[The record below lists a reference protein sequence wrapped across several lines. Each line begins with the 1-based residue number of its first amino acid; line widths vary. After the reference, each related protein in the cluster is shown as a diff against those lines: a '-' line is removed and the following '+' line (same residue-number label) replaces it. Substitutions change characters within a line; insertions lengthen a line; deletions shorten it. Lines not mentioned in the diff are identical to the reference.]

1 MYGWLTASGKGQSMY
16 FSGML
21 LVEFQHS
28 TMDSSYTAQ
37 IWVDGL
43 STTEGSRVAG
53 GWQGTEVELGWLVWV
68 IGAKYEPNKLCE
80 FQGISNKYSCLLQVV
95 QVLPAFSPL
104 SWTYE
109 RVEINFLVGSQEYQY
124 LLVFLGVK
132 TEIAV
137 FYKE

>member
-43 STTEGSRVAG
+43 SFTTEGSRVAG
-53 GWQGTEVELGWLVWV
+53 GRQGTQVELGWLVWV
-68 IGAKYEPNKLCE
+68 IVAKYEPNKLCE
-80 FQGISNKYSCLLQVV
+80 SQGISNKYSCLLQVI
-95 QVLPAFSPL
+95 QALPAFSPL

-109 RVEINFLVGSQEYQY
+109 RVEITF
-124 LLVFLGVK
+124 
-132 TEIAV
+132 
-137 FYKE
+137 